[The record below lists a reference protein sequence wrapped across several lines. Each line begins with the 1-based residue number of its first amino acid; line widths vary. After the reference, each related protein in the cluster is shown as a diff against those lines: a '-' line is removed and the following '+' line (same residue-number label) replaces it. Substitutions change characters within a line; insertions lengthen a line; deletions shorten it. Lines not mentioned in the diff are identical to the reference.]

1 MSRTL
6 VRRCAGVAALM
17 AACSA
22 AVRAQPGQPAPHD
35 HTQMQN
41 EAPAGWHFMQEGI
54 VYAEFNHQG
63 GPRGGNEFVAPNWW
77 MGMATRAV
85 RRSALTLTAML
96 SLDAASVGKSG
107 YGEIFQVGETLDGR
121 PLVDRQHPH
130 DLFMQLAAVWR
141 TPVSPTTSW
150 TLAAAPVGEPAL
162 GPVAFMHRPSAAENP
177 FAALGHHTFDSTHI
191 AFGVVGA
198 AVDRGR
204 WTLEGSLFN
213 GREPD
218 EERWDF
224 DFGRLDSVSGRVWF
238 RPTTQWELQVST
250 GHLTNPEELEPGN
263 VQRTTTS
270 AAWFTPRSDGFDAV
284 TTGYGINVAHE
295 THRQSVFVEG
305 TRRRGRNAIF
315 GRAELVEVETAKL
328 LDPDGHAHD
337 AAAKDTVGAL
347 SAGAV
352 HDIWR
357 WRGFEG
363 GVGASVSFYAV
374 PDALKATHGRHPVS
388 FQLFFRLRPPAGA
401 MGRMW
406 NMRMLR
412 PMPAGATPAHQ
423 HGGKAETRE
432 R

>member
-1 MSRTL
+1 MLSTF
-6 VRRCAGVAALM
+6 VRRCAGAAVML

-22 AVRAQPGQPAPHD
+22 TARAQSGQPAPHD

-41 EAPAGWHFMQEGI
+41 EAPAGWHFMQDGI

-77 MGMATRAV
+77 MGMGARAV
-85 RRSALTLTAML
+85 RRSELTLTAML
-96 SLDAASVGKSG
+96 SLDAATVGKSG

-141 TPVSPTTSW
+141 TPVSPTTAW

-177 FAALGHHTFDSTHI
+177 FAALGHHTFDSTHV

-238 RPTTQWELQVST
+238 RPTGQWELQVST

-263 VQRTTTS
+263 VQRTTAS
-270 AAWFTPRSDGFDAV
+270 AAWFTRNGDDFDAV
-284 TTGYGINVAHE
+284 NAGYGINVAHE
-295 THRQSVFVEG
+295 TNRQSVFAEG

-337 AAAKDTVGAL
+337 PAAKDTVGAL
-347 SAGAV
+347 TAGAV

-412 PMPAGATPAHQ
+412 PMPTGAAPAHQ
-423 HGGKAETRE
+423 HGG
-432 R
+432 